1 MYQYRESGLDTV
13 WLINGYTIIDDEE
26 FGECV
31 SITDTRGLH
40 KAIARELIFNKP
52 TLTGAEFR
60 FLRKEL
66 ELSQKALA
74 DLLGKDEQAVARWEK
89 AKKAPAQADRMLR
102 VLVLDYYN
110 EHVKLIDLINRIR
123 DIDEQNR
130 IEQHFKDDET
140 GWKKA
145 A

>member
-13 WLINGYTIIDDEE
+13 WLVNGYTIIEDEE

-40 KAIARELIFNKP
+40 KAIAHDLIFNKP
-52 TLTGAEFR
+52 SLTGDEFR

-89 AKKAPAQADRMLR
+89 AKKAPIQADRMLR
-102 VLVLDYYN
+102 ALVLDFYK
-110 EHVKLIDLINRIR
+110 EHVGLIELITRIR
-123 DIDEQNR
+123 DIDEQNN
-130 IEQHFKDDET
+130 IEQHFEDNER

>member
-1 MYQYRESGLDTV
+1 MYLYRESGLNTV
-13 WLINGYTIIDDEE
+13 WLVNGYTIIEDEE

-31 SITDTRGLH
+31 SVTDTRGLH
-40 KAIARELIFNKP
+40 KAIAHDLIFNKP

-89 AKKAPAQADRMLR
+89 AKKAPTQADRMLR

-110 EHVKLIDLINRIR
+110 VHVKLIELINRIR
-123 DIDEQNR
+123 DIDEQNQV
-130 IEQHFKDDET
+130 EQHFKDDET

>member
-13 WLINGYTIIDDEE
+13 WLVNGYTIIDDEE

-31 SITDTRGLH
+31 SITDTRGSH
-40 KAIARELIFNKP
+40 KAIAHDLIFNKP

-89 AKKAPAQADRMLR
+89 AHKAPAQADRMLR

-110 EHVKLIDLINRIR
+110 EHVKLIELINRIR
-123 DIDEQNR
+123 DIDEQNHA
-130 IEQHFKDDET
+130 EQHFRDDKT

>member
-13 WLINGYTIIDDEE
+13 WLVNGYTIIDDED

-40 KAIARELIFNKP
+40 KAIAQDLIFNKP
-52 TLTGAEFR
+52 SLTGAEFR

-89 AKKAPAQADRMLR
+89 TKKAPAQADRMLR

-110 EHVKLIDLINRIR
+110 EHVKLIELINRIR
-123 DIDEQNR
+123 DIDEQ
-130 IEQHFKDDET
+130 IQFEQHFKDDET